1 MDPKVFITDAGP
13 VVYYDLLNTATTTTP
28 YNGQGIYMINMGL
41 GQPQGNC
48 VGWSAYDG
56 PNPTF
61 NANNPAPNY
70 CTQPTSN
77 YPIN

>member
-1 MDPKVFITDAGP
+1 MQARWSTTICSTR
-13 VVYYDLLNTATTTTP
+13 LTATVP
-28 YNGQGIYMINMGL
+28 YNDQGIWMINMGL

-70 CTQPTSN
+70 CTQPTQL
-77 YPIN
+77 PDQLLRP

>member
-1 MDPKVFITDAGP
+1 
-13 VVYYDLLNTATTTTP
+13 
-28 YNGQGIYMINMGL
+28 MINMNL
-41 GQPQGNC
+41 GQQQGNC